1 MISPSLISLK
11 RSIVIPHSYPCE
23 TSFASSWKRF
33 NELFD
38 DYNLISLDVE
48 VMSIEEEMN
57 AYILVFKEY
66 PDVEYT
72 ILTDNYSIV
81 KVNDFDQKVKIG
93 ESISIRTF
101 PQYTE
106 SFSMI
111 PIVAVEWNNEVLLDE
126 KQGYENFLKMFTGK

>member
-1 MISPSLISLK
+1 MKFFKKNKGLIIYGVVVLFILTYVG
-11 RSIVIPHSYPCE
+11 RSFVDS
-23 TSFASSWKRF
+23 F

>member
-1 MISPSLISLK
+1 
-11 RSIVIPHSYPCE
+11 
-23 TSFASSWKRF
+23 
-33 NELFD
+33 
-38 DYNLISLDVE
+38 
-48 VMSIEEEMN
+48 MSIEEEMN

-72 ILTDNYSIV
+72 ILTENYSIV